1 MENEFEKLLEIA
13 KKAAAEARSGEI
25 EGPDGPLITA
35 RHASHILDLLE
46 KEKELDIILDF
57 DESTHEQFAISREV
71 RYACVSGGA
80 INYHYLF
87 DEDFKKFET
96 VMTS

>member
-13 KKAAAEARSGEI
+13 KKAATDARIGE
-25 EGPDGPLITA
+25 EGHASCSTA

-57 DESTHEQFAISREV
+57 DESTHEHFVISREV

-80 INYHYLF
+80 INHHYLF
-87 DEDFKKFET
+87 DEDFKEFEAII
-96 VMTS
+96 TS

>member
-13 KKAAAEARSGEI
+13 KKAANEARKEEDP
-25 EGPDGPLITA
+25 EGGPTA

-57 DESTHEQFAISREV
+57 DESTHEQFVVSREA

-80 INYHYLF
+80 INHHYLF
-87 DEDFKKFET
+87 DEEFKEFET
-96 VMTS
+96 VITS